1 MVLLAPI
8 MRQHMQLYAHA
19 RRAIQTQALV
29 RKSYAQ
35 VRGIK

>member
-8 MRQHMQLYAHA
+8 MRQHMQLCAHA

-29 RKSYAQ
+29 QKSYAQ
-35 VRGIK
+35 VRRIK